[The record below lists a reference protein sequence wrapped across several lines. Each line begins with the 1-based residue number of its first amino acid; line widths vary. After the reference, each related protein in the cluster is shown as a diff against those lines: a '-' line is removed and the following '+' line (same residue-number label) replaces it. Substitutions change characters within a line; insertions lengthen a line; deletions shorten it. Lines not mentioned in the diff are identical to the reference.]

1 MTEKGGREGGRYA
14 EKHRGKILE
23 KKRATR
29 CRRTDADAEG
39 RRMDGGCRML
49 HDGAEFTAKE
59 RLIFVRFFVAFRLKG
74 FSSFHAV
81 FMVGSL
87 VTSLRK

>member
-1 MTEKGGREGGRYA
+1 
-14 EKHRGKILE
+14 
-23 KKRATR
+23 
-29 CRRTDADAEG
+29 
-39 RRMDGGCRML
+39 MDGGCRML